1 MDKDGIPD
9 ICDTDIDGD
18 GKINLLGT
26 INFENKDCSYGDEN
40 SNNADNGGNGNG
52 NLNQE
57 TMTKHYQG
65 VCSLDNAPF
74 YINPDQLDLNQD
86 GIGDIQYELPTEL

>member
-18 GKINLLGT
+18 GKLNLLGI
-26 INFENKDCSYGDEN
+26 INFENKDCSYGINNSEN
-40 SNNADNGGNGNG
+40 TNDKGNNNI
-52 NLNQE
+52 NQE
-57 TMTKHYQG
+57 TITKHYQG

-74 YINPDQLDLNQD
+74 YINPDQLDLNED
-86 GIGDIQYELPTEL
+86 GIGDVQYELPTENI

>member
-1 MDKDGIPD
+1 MDKDSIPD

-18 GKINLLGT
+18 GKMNLLGI
-26 INFENKDCSYGDEN
+26 INFENKDCSYESD
-40 SNNADNGGNGNG
+40 SNKPNA

-57 TMTKHYQG
+57 VLMRHYQG

-86 GIGDIQYELPTEL
+86 GIGDVQYELPTENM